1 MLFTGDGKLMSS
13 CNLENVFFILCFT
26 IVLHFIFGASCVR
39 DALHLLVL
47 DLASENSIHQ
57 ILSFQLHGS
66 LSLTKFCCI
75 GFLFWTIHCFL
86 FITNYLDIRGSSHS
100 AT

>member
-1 MLFTGDGKLMSS
+1 MLFTGDGKPMSS
-13 CNLENVFFILCFT
+13 CNLENVFFLLCFT
-26 IVLHFIFGASCVR
+26 IVLHFIFGASCVS
-39 DALHLLVL
+39 ALLLLVP
-47 DLASENSIHQ
+47 DLASENNIQQ

-66 LSLTKFCCI
+66 LSLTNFCRI

-86 FITNYLDIRGSSHS
+86 FITNYFDIRGSSHS